1 MGYSDTATNSNK
13 KEVSIDL
20 LQYTDTYTL
29 FFFFSNMNKQII
41 FTKKIL
47 PKDLL
52 TTFDQSR
59 QEKMSNEIKN
69 WWADFKDLEH
79 DIEKNS

>member
-1 MGYSDTATNSNK
+1 VGYSDTATNSNK

>member
-1 MGYSDTATNSNK
+1 MLT
-13 KEVSIDL
+13 
-20 LQYTDTYTL
+20 
-29 FFFFSNMNKQII
+29 FFFLFSNNDKQII
-41 FTKKIL
+41 INKKIL